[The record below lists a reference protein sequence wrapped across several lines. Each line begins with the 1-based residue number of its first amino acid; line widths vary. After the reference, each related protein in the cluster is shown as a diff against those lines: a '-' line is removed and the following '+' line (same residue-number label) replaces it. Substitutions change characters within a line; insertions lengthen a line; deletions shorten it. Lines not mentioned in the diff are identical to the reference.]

1 MHRRPQMNLD
11 AREEDVIHNDL
22 VSEMP
27 VQKIKVMRIIARMNV
42 GGPAVQISGLMRH
55 FDTNRFEQILVTGY
69 CAEDESDYLE
79 TSATDVSATRIEGLG
94 RSISL
99 FGDLKALFKLVNLIR
114 TFKPDIVHTHTAKAG
129 VLGRIAS
136 ILSGH
141 KSIRIHTFH
150 GHLLHGYFGK
160 FKTLLVIYLERAL
173 ALSTTKIFAVGSK
186 VKDDLVNVKIAP
198 EDKFIVMPPGLELRD
213 MPTCQEALKSLGL
226 DPSKIHCSF
235 IGRITQIK
243 RPDRFLSVVENSKK
257 RNLNLHFIVA
267 GAGDLLE
274 ETIANSKAKDLPITF
289 LGWREDIETILSASD
304 IVILTSDNEG
314 MPLSLIQAGMAG
326 KPVVTTNVGS
336 VGEIVKDGVSGY
348 ITDFNP
354 DQLSNSLE
362 KLSTDPDLR
371 NSMGKAAVELTT
383 TNFGVMRLVTDHQKI
398 YQSLTSNKS

>member
-1 MHRRPQMNLD
+1 MNSD
-11 AREEDVIHNDL
+11 TNPGNVIHNDL
-22 VSEMP
+22 VTNLPMP
-27 VQKIKVMRIIARMNV
+27 KIKVMRIIARMNV

-55 FDTNRFEQILVTGY
+55 FDKNKFEQILVTGY

-198 EDKFIVMPPGLELRD
+198 KDKFIVMPPGLELRD
-213 MPTCQEALKSLGL
+213 MPTRHEALKSLGL
-226 DPSKIHCSF
+226 DPSKIYCSF

-274 ETIANSKAKDLPITF
+274 ETIANSKTRDLPITF

-314 MPLSLIQAGMAG
+314 MPLSLIQAGIAG
-326 KPVVTTNVGS
+326 RPVVTTNVGS
-336 VGEIVKDGVSGY
+336 VGEIIEDGVSGY

-383 TNFGVMRLVTDHQKI
+383 TNFGVMRLVNNHQEI

>member
-1 MHRRPQMNLD
+1 MNSD
-11 AREEDVIHNDL
+11 TNPGNVIHNDL
-22 VSEMP
+22 VTNLPMP
-27 VQKIKVMRIIARMNV
+27 KIKVMRIIARMNV

-55 FDTNRFEQILVTGY
+55 FDKNKFEQILVTGY

-160 FKTLLVIYLERAL
+160 FKTLLFIYLERAL

-198 EDKFIVMPPGLELRD
+198 KDKFIVMPPGLELRD
-213 MPTCQEALKSLGL
+213 MPTRQEALKSLGL
-226 DPSKIHCSF
+226 DPSKIYCSF

-274 ETIANSKAKDLPITF
+274 ETIANSKTRDLPITF

-326 KPVVTTNVGS
+326 RPVVTTNVGS

>member
-1 MHRRPQMNLD
+1 MNSD
-11 AREEDVIHNDL
+11 TNPGNVIHNDL
-22 VSEMP
+22 VTNLPMP
-27 VQKIKVMRIIARMNV
+27 KIKVMRIIARMNV
-42 GGPAVQISGLMRH
+42 GGPAVQISGLLRH
-55 FDTNRFEQILVTGY
+55 FDKNKFEQILVTGY

-198 EDKFIVMPPGLELRD
+198 KDKFIVMPPGLELRD
-213 MPTCQEALKSLGL
+213 MPTRQEALKSLGL
-226 DPSKIHCSF
+226 DPSKIYCSF

-274 ETIANSKAKDLPITF
+274 ETIANSKTRDLPITF

-336 VGEIVKDGVSGY
+336 VEEIVKDGVSGY

>member
-1 MHRRPQMNLD
+1 MNSD
-11 AREEDVIHNDL
+11 TNPGNVIHNDL
-22 VSEMP
+22 VTNLPMP
-27 VQKIKVMRIIARMNV
+27 KIKVMRIIARMNV

-55 FDTNRFEQILVTGY
+55 FDKNKFEQILVTGY

-198 EDKFIVMPPGLELRD
+198 KDKFIVMPPGLELRD
-213 MPTCQEALKSLGL
+213 MPTRQEALKSLGL
-226 DPSKIHCSF
+226 DPSKIFCSF

-274 ETIANSKAKDLPITF
+274 ETIANSKTRDLPITF

-326 KPVVTTNVGS
+326 RPVVTTNVGS

>member
-1 MHRRPQMNLD
+1 MNSD
-11 AREEDVIHNDL
+11 TNPGNVIHNDL
-22 VSEMP
+22 VTNLPMP
-27 VQKIKVMRIIARMNV
+27 KIKVMRIIARMNV

-55 FDTNRFEQILVTGY
+55 FDKNKFEQILVTGY

-141 KSIRIHTFH
+141 SSIRIHTFH

-160 FKTLLVIYLERAL
+160 FKTFLVISIERFL
-173 ALSTTKIFAVGSK
+173 ALFTSKIFAVGSK
-186 VKDDLVNVKIAP
+186 VKDDLISAKIAP
-198 EDKFIVMPPGLELRD
+198 KDKFVTMPPGLELRD
-213 MPTCQEALKSLGL
+213 LPKHQVALKTLML
-226 DPSKIHCSF
+226 DPTKIYCSF

-243 RPDRFLSVVENSKK
+243 RPDRFLSVVEDSKK
-257 RNLNLHFIVA
+257 RNLDLHFIVA
-267 GAGDLLE
+267 GAGDLLDE
-274 ETIANSKAKDLPITF
+274 IITKSQAKNLPITF

-314 MPLSLIQAGMAG
+314 MPLSLIQAGMSG

-336 VGEIVKDGVSGY
+336 VGEIVKDGITGF
-348 ITDFNP
+348 ITDSNP
-354 DQLSNSLE
+354 AHLSDSLE
-362 KLSTDPDLR
+362 KLISDVELR
-371 NSMGKAAVELTT
+371 TSMGIAAKEITINDFSVK
-383 TNFGVMRLVTDHQKI
+383 RLVSDHQSV
-398 YQSLTSNKS
+398 YQSLILKNY

>member
-1 MHRRPQMNLD
+1 MNFD
-11 AREEDVIHNDL
+11 AREEVVIHNDL

-27 VQKIKVMRIIARMNV
+27 VRKIKVMRIIARMNV

-55 FDTNRFEQILVTGY
+55 FDTIKFEQILVTGY

-79 TSATDVSATRIEGLG
+79 TSATDVSATRIESLG

-198 EDKFIVMPPGLELRD
+198 KDKFIVMPPGLELRD
-213 MPTCQEALKSLGL
+213 MPTRQEALKSLGL
-226 DPSKIHCSF
+226 DPSKIYCSF

-274 ETIANSKAKDLPITF
+274 ETIANSLEKDLPITF

-336 VGEIVKDGVSGY
+336 VGEIIKDGVSGY

-383 TNFGVMRLVTDHQKI
+383 TNFGVMRLVNNHQEI

>member
-1 MHRRPQMNLD
+1 MNSD
-11 AREEDVIHNDL
+11 TNPGNVIHNDL
-22 VSEMP
+22 VTNLPMP
-27 VQKIKVMRIIARMNV
+27 KFKVMRIIARMNV

-55 FDTNRFEQILVTGY
+55 FDKNKFEQILVTGY

-198 EDKFIVMPPGLELRD
+198 KDKFIVMPPGLELRD
-213 MPTCQEALKSLGL
+213 MPTRQEALKSLGL
-226 DPSKIHCSF
+226 DPSKIYCSF

-274 ETIANSKAKDLPITF
+274 ETIANSKTRDLPITF

-326 KPVVTTNVGS
+326 RPVVTTNVGS

-362 KLSTDPDLR
+362 KLSTNPDLR

>member
-1 MHRRPQMNLD
+1 MTKSLG
-11 AREEDVIHNDL
+11 
-22 VSEMP
+22 
-27 VQKIKVMRIIARMNV
+27 QKIKVMRIIARMNV

-55 FDTNRFEQILVTGY
+55 FDKNEFDQILVTGY

-79 TSATDVSATRIEGLG
+79 TSATDITAVRIEGLG

-99 FGDLKALFKLVNLIR
+99 FGDIKSLLQLIKLIR
-114 TFKPDIVHTHTAKAG
+114 EFKPDIVHTHTAKAG
-129 VLGRIAS
+129 VVGRIAS

-141 KSIRIHTFH
+141 HSARIHTFH
-150 GHLLHGYFGK
+150 GHLLHGYFGN
-160 FKTLLVIYLERAL
+160 FKTQLIILLERSL
-173 ALSTTKIFAVGSK
+173 ALFTSKIFAVGSK
-186 VKDDLVNVKIAP
+186 VRDDLVQAKIAKSS
-198 EDKFIVMPPGLELRD
+198 KFVVMPPGLELRNIPSRED
-213 MPTCQEALKSLGL
+213 ALRALGL
-226 DPSKIHCSF
+226 DQANMYCSF
-235 IGRITQIK
+235 IGRVTQIK
-243 RPDRFLSVVENSKK
+243 RPDRFLEAVEESKK
-257 RNLNLHFIVA
+257 RNLNFNFIVA

-274 ETIANSKAKDLPITF
+274 QTIASAKAKDLPITF
-289 LGWREDIETILSASD
+289 LGWREDIELILAASD

-326 KPVVTTNVGS
+326 RPVVTTNVGS

>member
-1 MHRRPQMNLD
+1 MNFD
-11 AREEDVIHNDL
+11 AREEVVIHNDL

-27 VQKIKVMRIIARMNV
+27 VRKIKVMRIIARMNV

-198 EDKFIVMPPGLELRD
+198 KDKFIVMPPGLELRE
-213 MPTCQEALKSLGL
+213 MPTRQEALKSLGL
-226 DPSKIHCSF
+226 DPSKIFCSF

-336 VGEIVKDGVSGY
+336 VEEIVKDGVSGY

-383 TNFGVMRLVTDHQKI
+383 TNFGVMRLVNNHQEI

>member
-1 MHRRPQMNLD
+1 MNSD
-11 AREEDVIHNDL
+11 TNPGNVIHNDL
-22 VSEMP
+22 VTNLPMP
-27 VQKIKVMRIIARMNV
+27 KIKVMRIIARMNV

-55 FDTNRFEQILVTGY
+55 FDKNKFEQILVTGY

-198 EDKFIVMPPGLELRD
+198 KDKFIVMPPGLELRD
-213 MPTCQEALKSLGL
+213 MPTRQEALKSLGL
-226 DPSKIHCSF
+226 DPSKIYCSF

-274 ETIANSKAKDLPITF
+274 ETIANSKTRDLPITF

>member
-1 MHRRPQMNLD
+1 MNFD
-11 AREEDVIHNDL
+11 AREEVVIHNDL
-22 VSEMP
+22 MSEMP
-27 VQKIKVMRIIARMNV
+27 VRKIKVMRIIARMNV

-55 FDTNRFEQILVTGY
+55 FDTIKFEQILVTGY

-79 TSATDVSATRIEGLG
+79 TSATDVSATRIESLG

-136 ILSGH
+136 ILSGD

-198 EDKFIVMPPGLELRD
+198 KDKFIVMPPGLELRD
-213 MPTCQEALKSLGL
+213 MPTRQEALKSLGL
-226 DPSKIHCSF
+226 DPSKIYCSF

-274 ETIANSKAKDLPITF
+274 ETIANSLEKDLPITF

-336 VGEIVKDGVSGY
+336 VEEIVKDGVSGY

-383 TNFGVMRLVTDHQKI
+383 TNFGVMRLVNNHQEI

>member
-1 MHRRPQMNLD
+1 MNSD
-11 AREEDVIHNDL
+11 TNPGNVIHNDL
-22 VSEMP
+22 VTNLPMP
-27 VQKIKVMRIIARMNV
+27 KIKVMRIIARMNV

-55 FDTNRFEQILVTGY
+55 FDKNKFEQILVTGY

-198 EDKFIVMPPGLELRD
+198 KDKFIVMPPGLELRD
-213 MPTCQEALKSLGL
+213 MPTRQEALKSLGL
-226 DPSKIHCSF
+226 DPSKIFCSF

>member
-1 MHRRPQMNLD
+1 MNSD
-11 AREEDVIHNDL
+11 TNPGNVIHNDL
-22 VSEMP
+22 VTNLPMP
-27 VQKIKVMRIIARMNV
+27 KIKVMRIIARMNV

-55 FDTNRFEQILVTGY
+55 FDKNKFEQILVTGY

-198 EDKFIVMPPGLELRD
+198 KDKFIVMPPGLELRD
-213 MPTCQEALKSLGL
+213 MPTRQEALKSLGL
-226 DPSKIHCSF
+226 DPSKIYCSF

-274 ETIANSKAKDLPITF
+274 ETIANSKTRDLPITF

-326 KPVVTTNVGS
+326 RPVVTTNVGS